1 MKACVV
7 GSRWLIGFLQCY
19 LTVLASLVDDFTAR
33 SWVSHALVNQLGE
46 KWWVNHELTPLCVV
60 GSSRLSRDR
69 LFERSAR
76 FLQFRD
82 LVADGHQH
90 VAKLLQLRLV
100 ADRRAVSRNDNG
112 FFPCRGQVGVGCGN
126 HPVDAAA
133 C

>member
-7 GSRWLIGFLQCY
+7 GSGWLIGFLQCY

-33 SWVSHALVNQLGE
+33 SWVSHALVNQLGK

-82 LVADGHQH
+82 LVA
-90 VAKLLQLRLV
+90 KLLQLRLV
-100 ADRRAVSRNDNG
+100 ADRLAVSRNDNG
-112 FFPCRGQVGVGCGN
+112 FFRCRGQVGVRCGN
-126 HPVDAAA
+126 HPVNAAA